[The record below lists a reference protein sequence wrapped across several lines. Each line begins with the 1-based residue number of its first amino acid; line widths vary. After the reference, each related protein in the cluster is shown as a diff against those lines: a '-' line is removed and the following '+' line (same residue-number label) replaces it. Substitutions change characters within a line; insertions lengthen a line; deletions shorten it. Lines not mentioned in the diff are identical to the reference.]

1 MKKGLIWILIVVVIL
16 GGVFYI
22 VSNKSRDENLNEEQ
36 GIVEEGEKP
45 SDIVEPPD
53 SNSNEDTSDVDE
65 NTQVDK
71 TTQVDE
77 TTIEI
82 GKVLPNFTLKNLKGE
97 DVSLSDYKD
106 KIVLVNFWATWCKF
120 CNAEMPDLE
129 RLQKENDDIVVLAV
143 NVSEEKSVV
152 EKYIQKGGYTFEVVL
167 DEEGKISQDYLV
179 SGLPAS
185 YFTNKDGIFL
195 GIVPGML
202 TYEQMNEIVDNI
214 RKEQQ

>member
-22 VSNKSRDENLNEEQ
+22 VSNKDKEENLKDENLKEEQ
-36 GIVEEGEKP
+36 EIVKEDNKP
-45 SDIVEPPD
+45 NDIVEPPD
-53 SNSNEDTSDVDE
+53 SNSNEDISDVDE
-65 NTQVDK
+65 NTQVD
-71 TTQVDE
+71 E
-77 TTIEI
+77 NTIEI
-82 GKVLPNFTLKNLKGE
+82 GKVLPDFTLKNLKGE

-106 KIVLVNFWATWCKF
+106 KIVLVNFWATWCGF
-120 CNAEMPDLE
+120 CDAEMPDLE
-129 RLQKENDDIVVLAV
+129 RLHKENDDIVVLAV
-143 NVSEEKSVV
+143 NVSEGKSVV

-167 DEEGKISQDYLV
+167 DEDGKISQDYLV

-185 YFTNKDGIFL
+185 YFTDKDGIFL